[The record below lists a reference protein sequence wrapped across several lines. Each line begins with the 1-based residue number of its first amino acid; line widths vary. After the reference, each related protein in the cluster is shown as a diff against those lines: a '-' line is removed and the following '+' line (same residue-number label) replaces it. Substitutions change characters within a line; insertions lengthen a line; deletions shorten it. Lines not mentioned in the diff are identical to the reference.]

1 MIEKNLICPSCGQ
14 IVFCQVPDYA
24 TEEELNAIALITCDC
39 PEGRTAKRLKE
50 QADEA
55 KLNIED
61 LCHSNDEIFEP
72 VEDESIITFLYN
84 TVDLIA
90 EKKISKVSVNLV
102 GNSKIQISLGGKD
115 QINVK
120 RTLNVSAQL
129 EAKSRL

>member
-1 MIEKNLICPSCGQ
+1 MIADYAACPSCGQ
-14 IVFCQVPDYA
+14 VHTIHFDEKT
-24 TEEELNAIALITCDC
+24 TEEERNAIALITCDC

-90 EKKISKVSVNLV
+90 EKKISKVSVNLG